1 MDYHFVEAI
10 AGDLRMEASG
20 PGSSENRSRPIRVV
34 LAVALA
40 IAPFVAALIRFT
52 QTGTDARYFWVALA
66 AFLGPLVVLSI
77 GRART
82 QRKDAVL
89 RLAGIA
95 FLVSTLLAVLAAR
108 LLGASATFGIWA
120 VAIVYALFT
129 TAGQVLF
136 SLSRPRQS

>member
-1 MDYHFVEAI
+1 
-10 AGDLRMEASG
+10 MEASA

-40 IAPFVAALIRFT
+40 IAPFGAALIRYT
-52 QTGTDARYFWVALA
+52 QTGTDVRYFWVALA
-66 AFLGPLVVLSI
+66 AFLGPLVVLLI

-82 QRKDAVL
+82 QRKEVVL
-89 RLAGIA
+89 RLSVVA
-95 FLVSTLLAVLAAR
+95 FAVSTLLAVLASR
-108 LLGASATFGIWA
+108 VVGANATFGIWA
-120 VAIVYALFT
+120 VAIVYAIFT